1 MMRTLRPHPASP
13 SRQVAS
19 IADAERELAVLA
31 ERLRRL
37 PPDAQASL
45 VTHRLESRIRRLS
58 HETRELGR
66 APFYSQASAVAVGP
80 PRAGTHRPSSAP
92 ATGAG
97 RRRRRRR
104 RQSRSAGGTAQQRHR
119 QRHRQR
125 QLAALDAN
133 AYYGWPSSSSSSSS
147 LQPLQASKN
156 LAQRTAPGPSRL
168 SESWL
173 EGLTIEAIGR
183 VAENWSN
190 PSLSSWIAEYG
201 QRAAEAGG
209 DCRLPCSC
217 ACCCYYL
224 GKPASSRRSAS

>member
-1 MMRTLRPHPASP
+1 MRTLRPHPASP

-37 PPDAQASL
+37 PPEAQASL
-45 VTHRLESRIRRLS
+45 QTHRLESRIRRLS

-80 PRAGTHRPSSAP
+80 PCAGTHRPSSAS

-97 RRRRRRR
+97 RRRRRRQ
-104 RQSRSAGGTAQQRHR
+104 RQSRRAGGAAQQ
-119 QRHRQR
+119 RQR

-190 PSLSSWIAEYG
+190 PSLSSWIAEYA
-201 QRAAEAGG
+201 RAAEAGG

-224 GKPASSRRSAS
+224 GKPAPNRRPAS